1 MQDAL
6 RTIMFTIIGLVILW
20 FIAMT
25 VDTHLFL
32 NTDVDSVVFGSVPM
46 NRTDIGDRCGQEY
59 VNDGTL
65 VDYKMNSSGA
75 IVYLCPLGLSPIRGK
90 VTANTVPDAFR
101 RTLTPPQQIKVLSYY
116 PMVPA
121 AAAVLV
127 NPSATT
133 STTAVPAQPGEAPVA
148 TAPATT
154 PAPPMSN
161 EPPPVENSS
170 TPVPVP
176 AAPAQ

>member
-25 VDTHLFL
+25 VDTHIFL
-32 NTDVDSVVFGSVPM
+32 DTDIDTVVFGTVPM

-59 VNDGTL
+59 VNDTTL

-75 IVYLCPLGLSPIRGK
+75 MVYLCPLGLSPIRTK
-90 VTANTVPDAFR
+90 VTANSIPDAFR

-116 PMVPA
+116 PVAPA
-121 AAAVLV
+121 AAAAPV
-127 NPSATT
+127 
-133 STTAVPAQPGEAPVA
+133 TTAPAATAPQPVA
-148 TAPATT
+148 PTSAPATT
-154 PAPPMSN
+154 PAPPMSS

-170 TPVPVP
+170 TPVPAP